1 MILNSSKIQPISL
14 TSDILTIS
22 IIIFASLLIIAAYM
36 TLRYSL
42 ISGIILFLKSLFAIV
57 FTLSLILITKA
68 KISTNLL
75 DSLILST
82 MFIINDS
89 IINSSKIKFE
99 FTKDVNTKNYIF
111 DKAKISEIF
120 RTNIIQILSR
130 QLTNLTTWIIFI
142 PLTLYLMNS
151 LNSSFVYS
159 ISYALI
165 MLSFINIFLIPNIWR
180 SIVVLKYKLK
190 QKRIEKGYWLSKS
203 SVEEQ
208 SFIGINEYSI

>member
-1 MILNSSKIQPISL
+1 LFSPTEGNYFNKNEINEVIKFLNSHSGKLGKFNANSVLYSNEPYRESYGLLLKSQNDILSSLEQLKNLNPVLQKMILNSSKIQPISL

-130 QLTNLTTWIIFI
+130 QLTNLTT
-142 PLTLYLMNS
+142 
-151 LNSSFVYS
+151 
-159 ISYALI
+159 
-165 MLSFINIFLIPNIWR
+165 
-180 SIVVLKYKLK
+180 
-190 QKRIEKGYWLSKS
+190 
-203 SVEEQ
+203 
-208 SFIGINEYSI
+208 

>member
-1 MILNSSKIQPISL
+1 MFSPTEGNYFNKNEINEVIKFLNSHSGELGKFNANSVLYSNGVNKENYGLLLKSQNDILSSLEQLKNLNPVLQKMILNSSKIQPISL

-130 QLTNLTTWIIFI
+130 QLTNLTT
-142 PLTLYLMNS
+142 
-151 LNSSFVYS
+151 
-159 ISYALI
+159 
-165 MLSFINIFLIPNIWR
+165 
-180 SIVVLKYKLK
+180 
-190 QKRIEKGYWLSKS
+190 
-203 SVEEQ
+203 
-208 SFIGINEYSI
+208 

>member
-1 MILNSSKIQPISL
+1 LFSPTEGNYFNKNEINEVIKFLNSHSGELGKFNANSVLYSNEVNKENYGLLLKSQNDILSSLEQLKNLNPVLQKMILNSSKIQPISL

-130 QLTNLTTWIIFI
+130 QLTNLTT
-142 PLTLYLMNS
+142 
-151 LNSSFVYS
+151 
-159 ISYALI
+159 
-165 MLSFINIFLIPNIWR
+165 
-180 SIVVLKYKLK
+180 
-190 QKRIEKGYWLSKS
+190 
-203 SVEEQ
+203 
-208 SFIGINEYSI
+208 

>member
-1 MILNSSKIQPISL
+1 LFSPTEGNYFNKNEINEVIKFLNSHSGELGKFNANSVLYSNGVNKENYGLLLKSQNDILSSLEQLKNLNPVLQKMILNSSKIQPISL

-130 QLTNLTTWIIFI
+130 QLTNLTT
-142 PLTLYLMNS
+142 
-151 LNSSFVYS
+151 
-159 ISYALI
+159 
-165 MLSFINIFLIPNIWR
+165 
-180 SIVVLKYKLK
+180 
-190 QKRIEKGYWLSKS
+190 
-203 SVEEQ
+203 
-208 SFIGINEYSI
+208 

>member
-1 MILNSSKIQPISL
+1 LFSPTEGNYFNKNEINEVIKFLNSHSGKLGKFNANSVLYSNEVNKENYGLLLKSQNDILSSLEQLKNLNPVLQKMILNSSKIQPISL

-130 QLTNLTTWIIFI
+130 QLTNLTT
-142 PLTLYLMNS
+142 
-151 LNSSFVYS
+151 
-159 ISYALI
+159 
-165 MLSFINIFLIPNIWR
+165 
-180 SIVVLKYKLK
+180 
-190 QKRIEKGYWLSKS
+190 
-203 SVEEQ
+203 
-208 SFIGINEYSI
+208 